1 MINKKKSH
9 ERKGTGG
16 TMDANSGPVWG
27 AARRTGAF
35 TTTATVETFL
45 WASSPFVSLRHT
57 SDPATLGLAPGPV
70 TEEHTSEP
78 EGVRPRLLQHRL
90 GNAGKDCG
98 GPTTECR
105 LTEAGAAGSQATP
118 TAHAGL
124 DSRGAGR
131 TARRHP
137 VGAEL
142 VVLRNRLVGTERF
155 LKARRPKFAGK
166 RNEGRRSLGM
176 GTCRGL
182 TS

>member
-1 MINKKKSH
+1 
-9 ERKGTGG
+9 
-16 TMDANSGPVWG
+16 MDANSGPVWG
-27 AARRTGAF
+27 AARRTGAL
-35 TTTATVETFL
+35 TTTATFETFL

-90 GNAGKDCG
+90 GNAGKDCC

-118 TAHAGL
+118 KAHAGL

-142 VVLRNRLVGTERF
+142 VELRYRLVGTERF
-155 LKARRPKFAGK
+155 LRRDVQLFFG
-166 RNEGRRSLGM
+166 REGRSGPDV
-176 GTCRGL
+176 GTRRGL